1 MCVLFTFIWLLIVLL
16 RTGVPKW
23 LVAWG
28 PGVTLSSVTEWAM
41 SDLSGLPWV
50 YSVLRKS
57 LSDALTLCCL
67 FSHFVSLKL
76 PCLSSGP
83 EGFLPFLK
91 KAAGFSSLKC
101 LPFPL
106 FMMSQVWCNH
116 RAEAGQ
122 GYVTP
127 GHSWQFLFPACWAW
141 CNLPIPLLG
150 PSCSLSVPTAGL
162 SLATLVLALNVSSCS
177 PSNGLTV
184 VLVKFRCKE
193 QWAAG
198 LFSQGTTMMLSS
210 RWNSS
215 VLGIIFWTFEEHWTL
230 DLVPAVTS
238 LSELALLLV
247 LSSSLETDNL
257 WTRWEWPHREP
268 LWWLLVS
275 DSQEVRHPLNSANPG
290 CMEYAIQ
297 VRFPIWGQ
305 RADKSQLVSDT
316 KWFDLLM
323 CLWRESLWRLSK
335 AGLRSQLPLISKV
348 GANS

>member
-1 MCVLFTFIWLLIVLL
+1 MPWLFAVSF
-16 RTGVPKW
+16 
-23 LVAWG
+23 
-28 PGVTLSSVTEWAM
+28 
-41 SDLSGLPWV
+41 
-50 YSVLRKS
+50 
-57 LSDALTLCCL
+57 LTLCL
-67 FSHFVSLKL
+67 SSFRASLLGPRVSFHFQRRLQGSHPWSVYHF
-76 PCLSSGP
+76 PCLGCHSV
-83 EGFLPFLK
+83 
-91 KAAGFSSLKC
+91 C
-101 LPFPL
+101 
-106 FMMSQVWCNH
+106 CNH

-127 GHSWQFLFPACWAW
+127 DHSWQFPFPACWAW

-150 PSCSLSVPTAGL
+150 PSCSLCVPTAGL
-162 SLATLVLALNVSSCS
+162 SLATLVLALNVSNCS
-177 PSNGLTV
+177 PSNGPTV

-215 VLGIIFWTFEEHWTL
+215 FLGIIFWTFKEHCML
-230 DLVPAVTS
+230 VLVPAVTP
-238 LSELALLLV
+238 LSELTLFV

-257 WTRWEWPHREP
+257 WTRWEWAHWEA

-275 DSQEVRHPLNSANPG
+275 DSQEVGQPLNSAYPG
-290 CMEYAIQ
+290 CMEYVIQ

-305 RADKSQLVSDT
+305 RADRSQLVSDT

-323 CLWRESLWRLSK
+323 CIWRESLWRLSK
-335 AGLRSQLPLISKV
+335 AGLRSHLPLICKV